1 MPTID
6 FTSCEI
12 NPKKGFGGA
21 NGNKISLVYNN
32 ELYMV
37 KFPPKPSTHKE
48 MSYTNGCFSEYVA
61 CHIVN
66 SLGLKV
72 QETLL
77 GTYKNKI
84 VVACKDFTTHQYELV
99 DFLSLKNTMI
109 ELEKS
114 GKDTNLNDV
123 LYAIDNQHFIEPQVL
138 KRFFW
143 DMFIADTLLGNFD
156 RHNGNWGFLRTSNS
170 KEYKMAPIFDC
181 GSCLYPQADDEV
193 CQKVLNNID
202 ELNARIY
209 NFPQSILKDDN
220 DKKINYYDFLTQ
232 TNNKDC
238 LDALLRIYPRIDMD
252 KIHSIIDNT
261 PFMSEIHKEFLHT
274 MLDERKSKII
284 DVAHARAIELSLQHK
299 QAHSNS
305 YDDNTDDLDNAN
317 EYAHA
322 PKRRR

>member
-6 FTSCEI
+6 FTFCEI
-12 NPKKGFGGA
+12 NPKKGFGGV
-21 NGNKISLVYNN
+21 NGNKISLLYNN

-123 LYAIDNQHFIEPQVL
+123 LYAIDNQHFIEPKVL
-138 KRFFW
+138 KCFFW
-143 DMFIADTLLGNFD
+143 DMFVADTLLGNFD
-156 RHNGNWGFLRTSNS
+156 RHNGNWGFLRVSNS
-170 KEYKMAPIFDC
+170 KEYQIAPIFDC
-181 GSCLYPQADDEV
+181 GSCLYPQADDVV
-193 CQKVLNNID
+193 CQKVLSNID

-220 DKKINYYDFLTQ
+220 DRKINYYDFLTQ

-238 LDALLRIYPRIDMD
+238 LDALLMIYPRIDMN

-284 DVAHARAIELSLQHK
+284 DVAHTRAIELSLQHK
-299 QAHSNS
+299 QAHSNP
-305 YDDNTDDLDNAN
+305 YDNADDLDNSN
-317 EYAHA
+317 EYTPT